1 MATYDR
7 TPARTLRVLLA
18 FDLPAFRGSLASLFA
33 FSGAM
38 EVVGSV
44 SNGPEAIELA
54 GEKQPDLV
62 IIQVDSDLDQAKKT
76 LAGLKAASQK
86 SRILVVTNV
95 EDPGYSRSLLDYGA
109 DSYVVKSDHFDALI
123 ADVRDAVRNPGLLK
137 DGALEVTVEVIENP
151 KDGFRGTISERQ
163 MEVLLLAARG
173 LSNRQIAASLSLSE
187 ATVSRHLANIYGKMD
202 VSSRSEASKVA
213 MSEGWIS
220 LLDIT
225 G

>member
-1 MATYDR
+1 MAVYDK

-18 FDLPAFRGSLASLFA
+18 FDLPTFRGSLASLFA
-33 FSGAM
+33 SSGAM
-38 EVVGSV
+38 EVVGTV

-62 IIQVDSDLDQAKKT
+62 IIQVDAELDQAKKT
-76 LAGLKAASQK
+76 LARLKAASQR
-86 SRILVVTNV
+86 SRILMVTNV
-95 EDPGYSRSLLDYGA
+95 EDPEYARALMGYGA
-109 DSYVVKSDHFDALI
+109 DSYLIKSVHFDGLI
-123 ADVRDAVRNPGLLK
+123 ADVRDAVRNPDLLD
-137 DGALEVTVEVIENP
+137 DGALGVPVEAIEDP
-151 KDGFRGTISERQ
+151 TDGFRGTISERQ
-163 MEVLLLAARG
+163 MEVLMLAARG

-213 MSEGWIS
+213 MSKGWIT